1 MRAAAAGNRSF
12 ALVLIIGLV
21 CIGVLMQMLGT
32 TMTMWDL
39 SYQLDPDNAP
49 LLEGFSLPATSVGI
63 GHHFAV
69 RRKMDTVCSIH
80 PVLRDHAPFR
90 PPNHL
95 A

>member
-1 MRAAAAGNRSF
+1 MRAAATGNRFF

-49 LLEGFSLPATSVGI
+49 LLDGFSLPATFVDI
-63 GHHFAV
+63 GHHFAL
-69 RRKMDTVCSIH
+69 RWKIDTVKALH
-80 PVLRDHAPFR
+80 PVLRDQALFR